1 VTQTAKVSTLH
12 QVGRLESRVD
22 SARFVG
28 KLMRR
33 AATSIKFRTRTA
45 ISRLDPR
52 LLARNV
58 IFPIR
63 NVLLRN
69 KPLTVTA
76 GGQSFLLV
84 PEGAVPIEMW
94 SNRYFE
100 EHELEFLLDVLQP
113 GMNLLDIGANVGL
126 FAIPAAKKVQ
136 HGKVFAFEPSSWTL
150 ERLKRNADINRV
162 GNVLVVHSAVGD
174 YTGDAILQVNAKGKD
189 GLNTIG
195 RPAHEASEIVTTETV
210 PVTTLD
216 DFVKASCISQVD
228 VMKVDVEGAELL
240 VFRGAVGLLAKKNA
254 PLILYESGF
263 LSKGFGYHPVESMW
277 LLQKHGYTM
286 FVIDSRVGKISVPA
300 NSRAYNAMVI
310 AVKPS
315 HPAFST
321 VQDRA
326 R

>member
-1 VTQTAKVSTLH
+1 VRQTAKISTLQ
-12 QVGRLESRVD
+12 QVARLESA
-22 SARFVG
+22 SGSIRFVG
-28 KLMRR
+28 KLVRR
-33 AATSIKFRTRTA
+33 AATSIGFRTRTA
-45 ISRLDPR
+45 IGRLDPR
-52 LLARNV
+52 LLVRNV

-69 KPLTVTA
+69 KPLTVIA
-76 GGQSFLLV
+76 GGQSFRLV
-84 PEGAVPIEMW
+84 PEGAVPMEMW
-94 SNRYFE
+94 SKRYFE
-100 EHELEFLLDVLQP
+100 EHELEFILDVLQP

-126 FAIPAAKKVQ
+126 FAIPAATKVQ
-136 HGKVFAFEPSSWTL
+136 HGKVFAFEPSSWAL
-150 ERLKRNADINRV
+150 ERLKRNTDLNRV
-162 GNVLVVHSAVGD
+162 SNVQVVHSAVGD
-174 YTGDAILQVNAKGKD
+174 FTGDAILQVNAIGKD

-195 RPAHEASEIVTTETV
+195 RPAHEDSEIVSTEKV
-210 PVTTLD
+210 PVTTVD
-216 DFVKASCISQVD
+216 DFVKAFCIPHVD

-240 VFRGAVGLLAKKNA
+240 VFCGAVGLLAQKNA

-286 FVIDSRVGKISVPA
+286 FVIDSRNGKISVPA

-315 HPAFST
+315 HPAFSA
-321 VQDRA
+321 VQERA